1 MPTFDDIAAPFR
13 MVDRDMRL
21 ELLLEYAEK
30 LPPLPGEYESLR
42 EAGLEMVHECQ
53 SPVFLHV
60 EVNGSVRLYGH
71 VPREAPTARAF
82 VSILHE
88 AFDGADPK
96 TVDDAPDDPLRQL
109 GLAKLLGMQRTQG
122 LSAIYR
128 KVKHDVATKAE
139 RAAPSDADAS

>member
-21 ELLLEYAEK
+21 ELLLDYADS
-30 LPPLPGEYESLR
+30 LPPLPDAYESLR

-60 EVNGSVRLYGH
+60 EVQDDTVHLYGH

-88 AFDGADPK
+88 AFDGARPED
-96 TVDDAPDDPLRQL
+96 VIAAPNDPLRRL
-109 GLAKLLGMQRTQG
+109 GLSKLLGMQRTQG

-128 KVKHDVATKAE
+128 KMKHDVEQKASTS
-139 RAAPSDADAS
+139 A

>member
-1 MPTFDDIAAPFR
+1 MPTFEEIAEPFR

-21 ELLLEYAEK
+21 ELLLEYADN
-30 LPPLPGEYESLR
+30 LPPLPEEYESLR

-60 EVNGSVRLYGH
+60 EVAGDTVHLYGH

-88 AFDGADPK
+88 AFDGASPA
-96 TVDDAPDDPLRQL
+96 VVAEAPDDPLRQL

-122 LSAIYR
+122 LSAIHR
-128 KVKHDVATKAE
+128 KVKHDVAQKSE
-139 RAAPSDADAS
+139 RDAAARSA